1 MSDLL
6 NRISF
11 KPADQ
16 DLQEIRAAIQTLQSK
31 LMPLLVSLQPE
42 DRRELSKMG
51 TKSVAFVAR
60 ALEHAKANP
69 AWCPAFLDLQEME
82 VDLAA
87 VDLLE
92 SLQRPITQLSD
103 ALDDSR
109 VLAGSEAYRSGL
121 VIYQAAKA
129 AAKLRQSGA
138 VSVAED
144 LARQFVGRPPSRPV
158 AAAT

>member
-1 MSDLL
+1 MSDVL

-11 KPADQ
+11 KPAEQ
-16 DLQEIRAAIQTLQSK
+16 DLQEIRAAIQTLQTK

-42 DRRELSKMG
+42 DRREMSKMG

-92 SLQRPITQLSD
+92 SLQRPIAQLSD

-109 VLAGSEAYRSGL
+109 VLAGSEAYRSSL
-121 VIYQAAKA
+121 LIYQAAKA
-129 AAKLRQSGA
+129 AATLRQPGA
-138 VSVAED
+138 GTVAED
-144 LARQFVGRPPSRPV
+144 LARQFANRAAAKPV
-158 AAAT
+158 AAAS